1 MDNEI
6 IGVIIVVAVIL
17 FMSIE
22 NNNKVLRADI
32 SRINKKLEKIAKQIG
47 VPDDDEKCNMDN
59 ELRNIIAENGK
70 IKAIKKYREVTGI
83 GLKEAKEYVDNL
95 K

>member
-6 IGVIIVVAVIL
+6 IGVIIVVVVVL

-47 VPDDDEKCNMDN
+47 VPDDEKCNMDN

>member
-47 VPDDDEKCNMDN
+47 VPNDEKCSMDN